1 MTNVFVKLKKDKSRV
16 SFKCGTGFPQFVWKK
31 SCECDY
37 IFLERKH
44 QPVNH
49 CRRHTI
55 SRFTC
60 IFFTYTYTHTYS
72 YSNRFIK
79 IRNIYTYIS
88 ISKRSCMEIIGWPPQ
103 LQKRMSHELKCFSH
117 KRGSLKDISDCIRN
131 HLIAWQHLAYRF
143 ELLKMKL
150 FKLRPKHH
158 SLDHLGSQV
167 ARTRINPRRVMSCW
181 NDESFLGYLKKI
193 GIKCHVKTI
202 LERLYQR
209 YILGLAL
216 RWQETK
222 KGLGVWKK
230 KPVAPHM
237 HAANARQRS
246 RDSWCNLKII
256 PLVILIQTWCYS
268 WKTKW

>member
-1 MTNVFVKLKKDKSRV
+1 MLSYWLRKTNYGGAGSYAQRLRIISHDLKSMCRARQLKVTFKVFTPTNTGVDKASEFPELG
-16 SFKCGTGFPQFVWKK
+16 SAFKAAFMKTALQ
-31 SCECDY
+31 
-37 IFLERKH
+37 
-44 QPVNH
+44 
-49 CRRHTI
+49 
-55 SRFTC
+55 
-60 IFFTYTYTHTYS
+60 FFTE
-72 YSNRFIK
+72 K
-79 IRNIYTYIS
+79 S
-88 ISKRSCMEIIGWPPQ
+88 I
-103 LQKRMSHELKCFSH
+103 ELAEKSPEDELLCLMAVCVWNLH
-117 KRGSLKDISDCIRN
+117 AAVCTMDHGDLILGDREAKDISDCIRN

-216 RWQETK
+216 RWQETI
-222 KGLGVWKK
+222 KGVGV
-230 KPVAPHM
+230 
-237 HAANARQRS
+237 
-246 RDSWCNLKII
+246 
-256 PLVILIQTWCYS
+256 
-268 WKTKW
+268 

>member
-1 MTNVFVKLKKDKSRV
+1 MYGNYWVATSTTKKDV
-16 SFKCGTGFPQFVWKK
+16 PWTQMFFPQK
-31 SCECDY
+31 
-37 IFLERKH
+37 
-44 QPVNH
+44 
-49 CRRHTI
+49 
-55 SRFTC
+55 
-60 IFFTYTYTHTYS
+60 
-72 YSNRFIK
+72 
-79 IRNIYTYIS
+79 
-88 ISKRSCMEIIGWPPQ
+88 
-103 LQKRMSHELKCFSH
+103 
-117 KRGSLKDISDCIRN
+117 GSLKDISDCIRN

-230 KPVAPHM
+230 KLWPRTCMRPMPGNGGGIVDA
-237 HAANARQRS
+237 
-246 RDSWCNLKII
+246 I
-256 PLVILIQTWCYS
+256 
-268 WKTKW
+268 